1 MSLATLQERTTQL
14 VLQRSQAKDIVEG
27 TERELGAVQFAIREL
42 TAQIEEQ
49 KKAAAEAEE
58 QAAAEHSALA
68 GEGNG
73 PSELE
78 D

>member
-58 QAAAEHSALA
+58 KAAADHAALS
-68 GEGNG
+68 GEGS
-73 PSELE
+73 SEGVIE